1 MPRAP
6 QGTIATVAEVGSAWQ
21 SRPLPT
27 IAMDRPRHVA
37 IEGPIGVGKT
47 ALAQVLAERIGGRL
61 VLEQP
66 DENPFLPGFYAHRR
80 KHAFQA
86 QLFFLLS
93 RYQQQQALLQQDL
106 FSQSTVSDYLFA
118 KDRIF
123 AALTLEPAE
132 LALYHQVYDLLGPRV
147 ARPDL
152 VVYLQART
160 DVLLSRIKKRGRD
173 YERSM
178 DSTYLD
184 ALAKAYRDFFFHYD
198 DTPLLVVNTSD
209 IDFEAN
215 ADDLETLLSVISR
228 HRKGTRHYVPLGTK
242 PG

>member
-1 MPRAP
+1 
-6 QGTIATVAEVGSAWQ
+6 
-21 SRPLPT
+21 
-27 IAMDRPRHVA
+27 
-37 IEGPIGVGKT
+37 VGKT

-93 RYQQQQALLQQDL
+93 RYQQQQALLQRDL

-173 YERSM
+173 YERSI
-178 DSTYLD
+178 DPTYLD

-228 HRKGTRHYVPLGTK
+228 HHKGTRHYVPLGTK

>member
-1 MPRAP
+1 M
-6 QGTIATVAEVGSAWQ
+6 
-21 SRPLPT
+21 
-27 IAMDRPRHVA
+27 
-37 IEGPIGVGKT
+37 GKT

-93 RYQQQQALLQQDL
+93 RYQQQQALLQRDL

-173 YERSM
+173 YERSI
-178 DSTYLD
+178 DPTYLD

-228 HRKGTRHYVPLGTK
+228 HHKGTRHYVPLGTK

>member
-1 MPRAP
+1 
-6 QGTIATVAEVGSAWQ
+6 
-21 SRPLPT
+21 
-27 IAMDRPRHVA
+27 MDRPRHIA

-47 ALAQVLAERIGGRL
+47 SLAQILAERTGGRL

-66 DENPFLPGFYAHRR
+66 EENPFLPGFYAERR

-93 RYQQQQALLQQDL
+93 RFQQQQALLQHDL
-106 FSQSTVSDYLFA
+106 FNQSTIADYLFA

-132 LALYHQVYDLLGPRV
+132 LALSNQIYELLDPRV

-160 DVLLSRIKKRGRD
+160 EVLLQRIKKRGRD
-173 YERSM
+173 YERGI
-178 DSTYLD
+178 DPGYLD
-184 ALAKAYRDFFFHYD
+184 ALAKAYRDFFFHYE

-215 ADDLETLLSVISR
+215 PDDLETLVSVIAR

-242 PG
+242 TG

>member
-1 MPRAP
+1 
-6 QGTIATVAEVGSAWQ
+6 
-21 SRPLPT
+21 
-27 IAMDRPRHVA
+27 MDRPRHIA

-47 ALAQVLAERIGGRL
+47 ALAQILSERTGGRL

-66 DENPFLPGFYAHRR
+66 DDNPFLPSFYAERH
-80 KHAFQA
+80 KYAFQA

-106 FSQSTVSDYLFA
+106 FSRSTISDYLFA
-118 KDRIF
+118 KDQVF

-132 LALYHQVYDLLGPRV
+132 LSLYQQIYGLLGPRV

-152 VVYLQART
+152 VIYLQART
-160 DVLLSRIKKRGRD
+160 DVLLSRIRKRGRD
-173 YERSM
+173 YERGI
-178 DSTYLD
+178 DPAYLD
-184 ALAKAYRDFFFHYD
+184 ALAKAYRDFFFHYE

-209 IDFEAN
+209 IDFEVN
-215 ADDLETLLSVISR
+215 PEELEALLIVIAR
-228 HRKGTRHYVPLGTK
+228 HRKGTRHYLPLGTK

>member
-1 MPRAP
+1 
-6 QGTIATVAEVGSAWQ
+6 
-21 SRPLPT
+21 
-27 IAMDRPRHVA
+27 MDRPRHIA

-47 ALAQVLAERIGGRL
+47 SLAQILAERTGGRL

-66 DENPFLPGFYAHRR
+66 EENPFLAGFYAERR
-80 KHAFQA
+80 KYAFQA
-86 QLFFLLS
+86 QVFFLLS
-93 RYQQQQALLQQDL
+93 RFQQQQALLQQDL
-106 FSQSTVSDYLFA
+106 FNQSTIADYLFA

-132 LALYHQVYDLLGPRV
+132 LALYHQVYGLLDPRV

-160 DVLLSRIKKRGRD
+160 EVLLQRIRKRGRD
-173 YERSM
+173 YERGI
-178 DSTYLD
+178 DPAYLD
-184 ALAKAYRDFFFHYD
+184 ALAKAYRDFFFHYE

-215 ADDLETLLSVISR
+215 PEDLETLLAVIEK

-242 PG
+242 T

>member
-1 MPRAP
+1 M
-6 QGTIATVAEVGSAWQ
+6 S
-21 SRPLPT
+21 
-27 IAMDRPRHVA
+27 MDRPRHIA

-47 ALAQVLAERIGGRL
+47 SLAQILAERTGGRL

-66 DENPFLPGFYAHRR
+66 EENPFLAGFYAERR
-80 KHAFQA
+80 KYAFQA
-86 QLFFLLS
+86 QVFFLLS
-93 RYQQQQALLQQDL
+93 RFQQQQALLQQDL
-106 FSQSTVSDYLFA
+106 FNRSTIADYLFA

-132 LALYHQVYDLLGPRV
+132 LALYHQVYALLDPRV

-160 DVLLSRIKKRGRD
+160 EVLLQRIKKRGRD
-173 YERSM
+173 YERSI
-178 DSTYLD
+178 DPGYLD

-215 ADDLETLLSVISR
+215 PEDLETLVSVIAR

-242 PG
+242 PS

>member
-1 MPRAP
+1 
-6 QGTIATVAEVGSAWQ
+6 
-21 SRPLPT
+21 
-27 IAMDRPRHVA
+27 MDRPRHIA

-47 ALAQVLAERIGGRL
+47 ALAQILAERTEGRL

-66 DENPFLPGFYAHRR
+66 QENPFLPGFYAERR
-80 KHAFQA
+80 KYAFQT

-93 RYQQQQALLQQDL
+93 RYQQQQQLLQQDL
-106 FSQSTVSDYLFA
+106 FNQSTISDYIFG

-132 LALYHQVYDLLGPRV
+132 LALYHQVYDLLGARV

-160 DVLLSRIKKRGRD
+160 EVLLSRVRKRGRD
-173 YERSM
+173 YERTIEF
-178 DSTYLD
+178 DYLD
-184 ALAKAYRDFFFHYD
+184 ALASAYRDFFFHYEE
-198 DTPLLVVNTSD
+198 TPLLVVNTSD
-209 IDFEAN
+209 IDFEVN
-215 ADDLETLLSVISR
+215 AEDLEALLSVIAR
-228 HRKGTRHYVPLGTK
+228 HKKGTRHYVPLGTK

>member
-1 MPRAP
+1 
-6 QGTIATVAEVGSAWQ
+6 
-21 SRPLPT
+21 
-27 IAMDRPRHVA
+27 MDRPRHIA

-47 ALAQVLAERIGGRL
+47 TLAQILAERTGGRL

-66 DENPFLPGFYAHRR
+66 AENPFLQGFYAERK
-80 KHAFQA
+80 KHAFQT

-106 FSQSTVSDYLFA
+106 FNQSTVADYLFA

-123 AALTLEPAE
+123 AALTLDPAE
-132 LALYHQVYDLLGPRV
+132 LALYHQIYDHLDPRV
-147 ARPDL
+147 VRPDL

-160 DVLLSRIKKRGRD
+160 EVLLARIRKRGRD
-173 YERSM
+173 YERGM
-178 DSTYLD
+178 DPAYLD
-184 ALAKAYRDFFFHYD
+184 ALAKAYRDFFFHYE

-209 IDFEAN
+209 IDFEARPE
-215 ADDLETLLSVISR
+215 DLETLLSVIAR

-242 PG
+242 AG

>member
-1 MPRAP
+1 
-6 QGTIATVAEVGSAWQ
+6 
-21 SRPLPT
+21 
-27 IAMDRPRHVA
+27 MDRPRHIA

-47 ALAQVLAERIGGRL
+47 VLATILAERTGGRL

-66 DENPFLPGFYAHRR
+66 QDNPFLPGFYAERR

-106 FSQSTVSDYLFA
+106 FNQSTISDYLFA

-132 LALYHQVYDLLGPRV
+132 LALYQQVYDHLGPRV

-160 DVLLSRIKKRGRD
+160 EVLLARIRKRGRD
-173 YERSM
+173 YERGI
-178 DSTYLD
+178 DPGYLD
-184 ALAKAYRDFFFHYD
+184 ALSRAYRDFFFHYEE
-198 DTPLLVVNTSD
+198 TPLLVVNASD
-209 IDFEAN
+209 VDFEVN
-215 ADDLETLLSVISR
+215 AEDLEPLLAVISR
-228 HRKGTRHYVPLGTK
+228 HHKGTRHYVPLGTRA
-242 PG
+242 G